1 MDTDDVGMNQGARP
15 RARRDTSAPP
25 GVVPG
30 GTEYHRGLTSGRRR
44 VARGIVAIVVL
55 LVGFFAFST
64 AAVMGASL
72 IEAQR
77 GLRTPALGGGDYTPL
92 YHLAAFGS
100 IAVLIPWSMLLQ
112 RWFYGVDG
120 ATLHS
125 VVSRFRFDLF
135 GRAFLVLAPVV
146 LVVLVVDSWLA
157 PAAQGSLSRDAAL
170 AIFVISLLV
179 VPLQGAA
186 EEYGLRGLVFRIA
199 ASWGRGP
206 RTALVLGLLVSA
218 SAFTVMHV
226 ATDPWLNLWYFVFGV
241 ANGIIVWR
249 TGGLEV
255 AVVLHAAY
263 NALGCALAVVLGT
276 DLAVTGDRRAGA
288 TGAAMLVPI
297 VCWVTIAA
305 VIWVGTIRTGP
316 VRTPLAAKAEVS
328 RVVAPLA
335 STRGRA

>member
-1 MDTDDVGMNQGARP
+1 MDTDDVGTNQEARP
-15 RARRDTSAPP
+15 RDTAAPL

-30 GTEYHRGLTSGRRR
+30 GTEYHRVLATERRR
-44 VARGIVAIVVL
+44 VGRGIGAIVVL

-64 AAVMGASL
+64 AAVTGASL
-72 IEAQR
+72 IEARR
-77 GLRTPALGGGDYTPL
+77 GYQTPALGGTDYTPL

-100 IAVLIPWSMLLQ
+100 IAVLIPWSMFLQ
-112 RWFYGVDG
+112 RWFYGVRG

-125 VVSRFRFDLF
+125 VVSRFRWDLF

-218 SAFTVMHV
+218 SAFMIIHA
-226 ATDPWLNLWYFVFGV
+226 ATDPWLNLWYFTFGV

-263 NALGCALAVVLGT
+263 NALGYALAVVLGT
-276 DLAVTGDRRAGA
+276 DFAVSGDREVGA
-288 TGAAMLVPI
+288 TGAAILVPI
-297 VCWVTIAA
+297 AVWITTAA
-305 VIWVGTIRTGP
+305 VIWVRTRRTGP
-316 VRTPLAAKAEVS
+316 ARTPVPADAEET
-328 RVVAPLA
+328 RVVAPFA
-335 STRGRA
+335 SRRGSA